1 MKRGGT
7 YVIVGLIGGETNLQ
21 LPMTTLTART
31 IRGVY
36 VGSLQEMSE
45 LMELV
50 RENKI
55 EHVKVE
61 KRNASEANKTLN
73 DLKNG
78 KIHGLVC
85 LTHDH

>member
-1 MKRGGT
+1 
-7 YVIVGLIGGETNLQ
+7 
-21 LPMTTLTART
+21 MTTLTART

-55 EHVKVE
+55 EHVEVE
-61 KRNASEANKTLN
+61 KRNAAEANKTLN

-78 KIHGLVC
+78 KINGLVC
-85 LTHDH
+85 LTHDHE